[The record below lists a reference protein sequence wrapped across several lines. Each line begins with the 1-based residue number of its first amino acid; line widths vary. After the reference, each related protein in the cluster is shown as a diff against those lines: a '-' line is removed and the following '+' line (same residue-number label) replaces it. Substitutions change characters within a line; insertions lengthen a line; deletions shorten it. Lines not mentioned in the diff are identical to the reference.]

1 MIDKPSEGLDKR
13 FLLFYFC
20 ITDIKNGNNNK
31 NKLTMKTKLITL
43 TVLLLSAFAMKAQEG
58 EIIYTEFNPPLLIQG
73 DDIGGGN
80 HQEKIRIDLDG
91 NGEIDYEISFGF
103 GKSEYYLYQVGY
115 SDTKFREVGL
125 WESDTIVPYDGS
137 WANVPMFG
145 YWTDW
150 SEIGSDDLTGDYYD
164 KVGFYKVINGKK
176 YYGWIHRYGH
186 EDFSYPFFK
195 WVAVDKIAFCT
206 IPDYPLLWG
215 QTDIVGIV
223 ETIENGFSVYP
234 NPANGVLFVETRHGT
249 SLPDPIYRITNI
261 MGQTVLSGNIAA
273 ETHQI
278 NIASLPAGL
287 YFISV
292 GDMTQKFVVK

>member
-1 MIDKPSEGLDKR
+1 MKR
-13 FLLFYFC
+13 IKLL
-20 ITDIKNGNNNK
+20 TA
-31 NKLTMKTKLITL
+31 
-43 TVLLLSAFAMKAQEG
+43 LLSLMAITSLHAQEG

-206 IPDYPLLWG
+206 IPDYPLRWG
-215 QTDIVGIV
+215 QTSLTVG
-223 ETIENGFSVYP
+223 TDENGATAFATLHP
-234 NPANGVLFVETRHGT
+234 NPTTGLITITGNDLKQAEVLNALGQRVATAKGKGET
-249 SLPDPIYRITNI
+249 LQID
-261 MGQTVLSGNIAA
+261 IAK
-273 ETHQI
+273 
-278 NIASLPAGL
+278 LPAGV
-287 YFISV
+287 YFV
-292 GDMTQKFVVK
+292 NLTDEEGYKCVRKVVKE